1 MSKVFPLFSSKSA
14 VLSIL
19 TLRYLIHFEVIT
31 VYGVNVQFHSFAGRY
46 PVIPEPIL
54 EETILPFM

>member
-31 VYGVNVQFHSFAGRY
+31 VYGVNVQLHSFAGRN
-46 PVIPEPIL
+46 PVSL
-54 EETILPFM
+54 TLSVKTGMLK